1 MLKIHKPQLSVVI
14 CTYNRF
20 TLLQKAI
27 ESLVNQ
33 TANKRTYEIII
44 IDNGNNSKIKRI
56 VLDYKKK
63 YLFPKIRYF
72 HQVKTGL
79 SFSRNLG
86 IRKGLGNYVGFLDDD
101 AKADSRW
108 VDVALAIF
116 QKKMFASIVGG
127 PIYPIYQGKKPVW
140 FKDEYETRSWGKR
153 ERNLSRYETFS
164 GSNIFIKKEIFTKFG
179 LFDER
184 FGMSGKNLNLG
195 EETSFFLKI
204 WQNTSKNNLF
214 YYSPELLVYHHVNKV
229 KMTISYPIKR
239 SFIAGQA
246 RYIKNQSS
254 NIITAVYSFTVTSI
268 YLIYHLI
275 LSILTIWQYKYYQRF
290 LLERGQQISFAVGCL
305 LAVLG
310 IHINVRQR

>member
-20 TLLQKAI
+20 TLLQEAI

-44 IDNGNNSKIKRI
+44 IDNGDHSKIKRT
-56 VLDYKKK
+56 VLDYQKK
-63 YLFPKIRYF
+63 YLFPKISYF

-86 IRKGLGNYVGFLDDD
+86 IRKALGNFVGFLDDD
-101 AKADSRW
+101 AKADLRW

-116 QKKMFASIVGG
+116 RKKVLVGILGG
-127 PIYPIYQGKKPVW
+127 PIYPIYQGRKPVW
-140 FKDEYETRSWGKR
+140 FKDEYETRSWGKQ
-153 ERNLSRYETFS
+153 ERNLKRNETFS

-184 FGMSGKNLNLG
+184 LGMSGKNLSLG

-204 WQNTSKNNLF
+204 WKNTSKNNLF
-214 YYSPELLVYHHVNKV
+214 YYSPELLVYHLVNKM
-229 KMTISYPIKR
+229 KMTISYQLKR
-239 SFIAGQA
+239 SFIAGQVW
-246 RYIKNQSS
+246 YIKNQSS
-254 NIITAVYSFTVTSI
+254 NVIMVLYSFAATSI

-275 LSILTIWQYKYYQRF
+275 ISILTIWQYKYYQRF
-290 LLERGQQISFAVGCL
+290 LLERGQQISFAVGYL
-305 LAVLG
+305 FDVLG